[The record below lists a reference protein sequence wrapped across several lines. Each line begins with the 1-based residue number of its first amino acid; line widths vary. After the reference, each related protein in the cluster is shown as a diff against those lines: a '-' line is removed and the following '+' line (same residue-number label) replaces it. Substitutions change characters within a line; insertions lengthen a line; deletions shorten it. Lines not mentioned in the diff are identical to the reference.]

1 MADIDWNALFKPTMT
16 AQNKKEQKAALS
28 VILGPPRTRKLKKV
42 KKAKKNTARQRNST
56 SESTSGSN
64 HGNNIPTGGTG
75 APQITMGQFVFP
87 MTTKPSTS
95 KSKSKSAS
103 KHASYLTAGTIG
115 PEEIKRRIQSFL
127 DNFFKK
133 HDGQS
138 LTVNNLIDKD
148 SLVDIYKFMKPVNA
162 AVEAQKGE
170 EIGSGGFG
178 NTYQHTDPNKVI
190 KVISI
195 HQVTEGFSS
204 ATPADIIAELLIQYI
219 LQLDTERPG
228 MVPIIYDIYYDKPKK
243 GVWVIMEKMDKTIQS
258 LFREHIGIVDLRT
271 FKGVLRQILEMLV
284 YLNDKYGFV
293 HRDLKVDNIMVK
305 EEKVMKKTLRGKN
318 KEELINKVKFIDFG
332 LSAMNFEGLKIGSSY
347 YFKDYSPCRG
357 RQDTTFLF
365 VSLKQIERRFDEK
378 VKEYLDEM
386 LAPIERPIPGMV
398 SNFNGK
404 LLACPSTRILDP
416 AKALRKLENTV

>member
-1 MADIDWNALFKPTMT
+1 MDKRNELDLSGLNVPT
-16 AQNKKEQKAALS
+16 KKK
-28 VILGPPRTRKLKKV
+28 KLKRV
-42 KKAKKNTARQRNST
+42 KHKTVKNGKSK
-56 SESTSGSN
+56 SGSN
-64 HGNNIPTGGTG
+64 TANNIPTGGTG
-75 APQITMGQFVFP
+75 APQISMGQFVFP
-87 MTTKPSTS
+87 MTTKPPS

-115 PEEIKRRIQSFL
+115 SEEVKRRIQSFL
-127 DNFFKK
+127 DSFFIK
-133 HDGQS
+133 HEGQS

-148 SLVDIYKFMKPVNA
+148 DLIDIYKFMKPVTA

-178 NTYQHTDPNKVI
+178 NTYQHSDPDKVI

-195 HQVTEGFSS
+195 HQVTREFTS
-204 ATPADIIAELLIQYI
+204 ATPTDLVAELLIQYI
-219 LQLDTERPG
+219 LQLDTEHPG
-228 MVPIIYDIYYDKPKK
+228 MVPTIYDIYYDAPKK
-243 GVWVIMEKMDKTIQS
+243 SIWVIMEKMDNTIKG
-258 LFREHIGIVDLRT
+258 LFREHIGIVDLKT
-271 FKGVLRQILEMLV
+271 FRGVIRQVLEMLV

-293 HRDLKVDNIMVK
+293 HRDLKIENIMVK
-305 EEKVMKKTLRGKN
+305 EEKIVKKTLRGKN
-318 KEELINKVKFIDFG
+318 KEELVNKVKFIDFG

-365 VSLKQIERRFDEK
+365 VSLKQIGGRFNAK
-378 VKEYLDEM
+378 VNEYLDDM
-386 LAPIERPIPGMV
+386 LAPIERPIPGFV